1 MIDGGGGV
9 GGRVGRVEAW
19 VVGGVACESV
29 YRFLLS
35 PRWLGLALVM
45 ALAAAAMVALGLWQ
59 LDRYHLRSAINARID
74 GAGQPVPL
82 ASVLTPPPPD
92 GVGAPPAAEHAWA
105 RVQVTGRYD
114 QRHEILARA
123 RTVNGQ
129 VGFEVITPL
138 VLDDGTAV
146 LVDRGWLP
154 PGGASAIAPPDVPAA
169 PGGVVTVVGRIHA
182 PESRAGSAEPFAGR
196 TAVRRVSPQALAS
209 AVPHPLY
216 GAYLTLETQTPPA
229 DAAFVPIP
237 PDHENAAMNAG
248 YVVQWW
254 LFAALTL
261 VGFGY
266 LAVRERRSTE
276 AANEP
281 PLLSPAV

>member
-1 MIDGGGGV
+1 V
-9 GGRVGRVEAW
+9 RSLASPWAR
-19 VVGGVACESV
+19 VACESV

-35 PRWLGLALVM
+35 PRWLGLGLVM
-45 ALAAAAMVALGLWQ
+45 SLAAATMVGLGLWQ
-59 LDRYHLRSAINARID
+59 LERYHQRSAINARID
-74 GAGQPVPL
+74 GAGDPVPM
-82 ASVLTPPPPD
+82 ATVLTPPPTG
-92 GVGAPPAAEHAWA
+92 GVGAPPAAERAWA
-105 RVQVTGRYD
+105 RVEVTGRYD

-123 RTVNGQ
+123 RTVNGR

-138 VLDDGTAV
+138 VLEDGTAV

-154 PGGASAIAPPDVPAA
+154 PGGAGATAPPNVPAA
-169 PGGVVTVVGRIHA
+169 PSGVVTVVGRVHA
-182 PESRAGSAEPFAGR
+182 PESRAAAAEPFAGR
-196 TAVRRVSPQALAS
+196 VAVRRVSPQALAA

-229 DAAFVPIP
+229 DAAFVPIA
-237 PDHENAAMNAG
+237 PDHENAAMNAS

-266 LAVRERRSTE
+266 LVVRERRSTE
-276 AANEP
+276 DRAGPADP
-281 PLLSPAV
+281 IGPSMVPLSPVSPAM

>member
-1 MIDGGGGV
+1 
-9 GGRVGRVEAW
+9 
-19 VVGGVACESV
+19 
-29 YRFLLS
+29 
-35 PRWLGLALVM
+35 
-45 ALAAAAMVALGLWQ
+45 
-59 LDRYHLRSAINARID
+59 
-74 GAGQPVPL
+74 
-82 ASVLTPPPPD
+82 
-92 GVGAPPAAEHAWA
+92 
-105 RVQVTGRYD
+105 VTGRYD
-114 QRHEILARA
+114 PRYEILARA

-154 PGGASAIAPPDVPAA
+154 PGGAGATAPPNVPAA
-169 PGGVVTVVGRIHA
+169 PAGVVTVVGRLHA
-182 PESRAGSAEPFAGR
+182 PESRAAAAEPFAGR
-196 TAVRRVSPQALAS
+196 IAVRRVAPQSLAA

-229 DAAFVPIP
+229 DEAFVAIA
-237 PDHENAAMNAG
+237 PDHENAAMNAS

-266 LAVRERRSTE
+266 LAVRQARSTE
-276 AANEP
+276 TPVLAEAP
-281 PLLSPAV
+281 VLPAV